1 LIKVF
6 CWSFGAEK
14 GVVMTVP
21 DHSNPPKRLETARGV
36 MAAES
41 RAINE
46 KARLLEQLKRNID
59 IHPERR

>member
-1 LIKVF
+1 
-6 CWSFGAEK
+6 
-14 GVVMTVP
+14 MTVP